1 MFLLTIL
8 MVRGNKR
15 WFWGCICAFWL
26 GGRKRGKRGGNYC
39 LAHILVLD
47 AEFFSWSLS
56 GEGEEKKSR
65 AMLCEPGLRD
75 CLCKSK
81 LASLFGRV
89 WWITSPSGDSPAP
102 TKGGRSS
109 HSQYLSNQR
118 GALHLMSAWDTL
130 NGLRKEWFHRQA
142 PVVMQNPGEMKR
154 KVCTNGNCFY
164 W

>member
-1 MFLLTIL
+1 MVLGVYLCFLAWWTEKRKARWELLSCTHLGSRCWIL
-8 MVRGNKR
+8 FLIFK
-15 WFWGCICAFWL
+15 WWG
-26 GGRKRGKRGGNYC
+26 RR
-39 LAHILVLD
+39 
-47 AEFFSWSLS
+47 
-56 GEGEEKKSR
+56 KKSR
-65 AMLCEPGLRD
+65 AILCETGLRD

-130 NGLRKEWFHRQA
+130 KGLRKEWFHRQA
-142 PVVMQNPGEMKR
+142 PVVMQNPGEMRR